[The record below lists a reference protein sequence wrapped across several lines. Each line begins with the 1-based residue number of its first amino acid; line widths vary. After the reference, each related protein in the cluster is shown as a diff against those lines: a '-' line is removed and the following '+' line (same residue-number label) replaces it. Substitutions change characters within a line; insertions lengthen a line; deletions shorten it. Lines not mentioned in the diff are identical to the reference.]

1 MLCRQNVRRDLDS
14 ASDQGSGVQVRTH
27 SGMANRRDSRAT
39 FSADGDRG
47 QRRARRL
54 QLPKTRSSSNDA
66 SLRLSF

>member
-14 ASDQGSGVQVRTH
+14 VPGRGPGVQVRAH
-27 SGMANRRDSRAT
+27 YGVANRRDGRVT

-47 QRRARRL
+47 HGRARRL
-54 QLPKTRSSSNDA
+54 QPPKPKSSSNDA